1 MHVAVLMCLLC
12 MLFLTFGRN
21 IGSHLSINKSVDAC
35 IGTDS
40 HVTSLEHVQARLT
53 LSYNRR
59 GNLAIHLISPA
70 GTRSTLLHPR
80 YKHSDVE
87 IQYKFGNTNTH
98 THKLSCLSFSCRP
111 HDYSS
116 EGFNEWAFMTTHS
129 WDENPT
135 GMWMLEIENVAGAS
149 DYGKASLLFE
159 ENGYFDGFAFLLACS
174 YLEFC
179 AVKYYQ
185 SFGFEIGLQLIIIFI
200 VD

>member
-1 MHVAVLMCLLC
+1 MDVAVLKCLLC
-12 MLFLTFGRN
+12 VLLLIGRN
-21 IGSHLSINKSVDAC
+21 IGSRLSINKSLDAC

-80 YKHSDVE
+80 YKQTRVKKNKNEHRFV
-87 IQYKFGNTNTH
+87 KTPTR
-98 THKLSCLSFSCRP
+98 THKRSPLFSRRP

-116 EGFNEWAFMTTHS
+116 EGFNDWAFMTTHS

-149 DYGKASLLFE
+149 DYGKVS
-159 ENGYFDGFAFLLACS
+159 FLW
-174 YLEFC
+174 
-179 AVKYYQ
+179 
-185 SFGFEIGLQLIIIFI
+185 
-200 VD
+200 